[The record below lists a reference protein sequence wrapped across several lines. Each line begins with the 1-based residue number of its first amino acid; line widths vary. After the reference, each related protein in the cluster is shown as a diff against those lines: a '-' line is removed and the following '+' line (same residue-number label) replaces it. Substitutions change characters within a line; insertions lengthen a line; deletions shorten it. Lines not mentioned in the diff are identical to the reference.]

1 MLYQL
6 PNGRTVYLSIEQYL
20 DLTDEDIQALVA
32 TGSGEQPINPFFG
45 SVLGSPPSSS
55 KSDDDDFYNRDGL
68 DYDPDDEET
77 KTEGPIDLDSLPG
90 ESITD

>member
-6 PNGRTVYLSIEQYL
+6 PNGRVVYLSTEQYL

-32 TGSGEQPINPFFG
+32 TGSGEQPTNPFFG
-45 SVLGSPPSSS
+45 SVINSPRATSS
-55 KSDDDDFYNRDGL
+55 KDDDDFYNKDGL

-77 KTEGPIDLDSLPG
+77 DTQGPIDLDSLPD
-90 ESITD
+90 ESIT